1 MMKPITASKPI
12 AFLFLLG
19 VFFTS
24 CEQSTVP
31 VTTTIENTVAEPY
44 TPHWES
50 LKQHRAA
57 PEWFEDAKFGIYF
70 HWGVYSVPAF
80 GNEWY
85 PNKMYKPGTAE
96 FEHHKN
102 TYGDQAKFG
111 YHDFVPMFKAEQ
123 FDAAEWADLFQNSG
137 ARFAGP
143 VAQHH
148 DGFAMW
154 KSKVNPWNSAEKG
167 PRKDITGMIAD
178 ELRKRDIKLITT
190 FHHARNLQRNRD
202 NPRNYQAFDS
212 HFHYDPDYHTSTTD
226 PVLGKLYGMID
237 PTRFDQYWYDQ
248 VIEVVDAYGPD
259 IIWFDTWFNII
270 DQQKVKEMCSY
281 YFNDAAADGREVVI
295 AYKQADLPKEVGV
308 KDIEQGGRRE
318 LGELPWMTDIT
329 LSHQSWCYVEGQ
341 TYKTADLVLRNM
353 IDVISKNGVVLLNIS
368 PKADGS
374 IPQEQREVLGE
385 IGDWLAKFGE
395 AVYNTRPY
403 DIYGFG
409 NAVAG
414 AGEFGGQSAT
424 VKYTSEDVRLTRSKD
439 GKTIYMLLLGKPEAG
454 AVINY
459 HNLSHHRYHP
469 AGKIKRIT
477 LLGTDIEVPFNDK
490 GYQQFEVT
498 IPNAPMNDLVT

>member
-1 MMKPITASKPI
+1 
-12 AFLFLLG
+12 
-19 VFFTS
+19 
-24 CEQSTVP
+24 
-31 VTTTIENTVAEPY
+31 
-44 TPHWES
+44 
-50 LKQHRAA
+50 
-57 PEWFEDAKFGIYF
+57 
-70 HWGVYSVPAF
+70 
-80 GNEWY
+80 
-85 PNKMYKPGTAE
+85 
-96 FEHHKN
+96 
-102 TYGDQAKFG
+102 
-111 YHDFVPMFKAEQ
+111 
-123 FDAAEWADLFQNSG
+123 
-137 ARFAGP
+137 
-143 VAQHH
+143 
-148 DGFAMW
+148 
-154 KSKVNPWNSAEKG
+154 
-167 PRKDITGMIAD
+167 
-178 ELRKRDIKLITT
+178 
-190 FHHARNLQRNRD
+190 
-202 NPRNYQAFDS
+202 
-212 HFHYDPDYHTSTTD
+212 
-226 PVLGKLYGMID
+226 
-237 PTRFDQYWYDQ
+237 
-248 VIEVVDAYGPD
+248 
-259 IIWFDTWFNII
+259 
-270 DQQKVKEMCSY
+270 

-409 NAVAG
+409 NAVAE

-498 IPNAPMNDLVT
+498 IPNAPMNDLVTVFKIELE